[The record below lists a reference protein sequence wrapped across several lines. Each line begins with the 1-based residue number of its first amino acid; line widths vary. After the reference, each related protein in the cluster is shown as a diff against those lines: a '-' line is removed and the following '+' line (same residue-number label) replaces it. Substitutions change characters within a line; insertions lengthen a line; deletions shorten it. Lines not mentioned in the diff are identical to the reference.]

1 MQVSVEV
8 TEGLGRKMTVSFPE
22 ERVTGEVQKRL
33 QQMSRSASIKGFRP
47 GKVPQK
53 VLAKRYG
60 KELRQEVIGEL
71 LQSTFYEAVTQES
84 VQPAGAPTI
93 ESLTSEE
100 GKDIEY
106 TASFEVM
113 PEVELADLSAITLEK
128 PVGAVED
135 ADLDKMMDKLRGQRT
150 AWNSVDRAS
159 ADGDRVTIDFKGS
172 IDGEA
177 FAGGSGED
185 MPVIL
190 GSNSM
195 IEGFEAGLTG
205 AKTGDELTLD
215 LSFPEEYG
223 NKDLAGK
230 PVQFAITIKS
240 VEAPELPE
248 LNDEFAADFGLE
260 EGGIEA
266 LRAEVRANM
275 ERELDS
281 RLRNEVKSAVMDK
294 LLEANPVEVPQAM
307 IDHEAETM
315 AQQMRSQMHIPAGK
329 SGVDINASM
338 FSDQAKRRVSLGLV
352 IGELIKANELKV
364 DADRLRAE
372 VERLAAGY
380 EQPQQVIDWYY
391 GDASRLQ
398 EVESLALE
406 ELAVEFV
413 LSKANV
419 TEKKVGFEEA
429 TNG

>member
-8 TEGLGRKMTVSFPE
+8 TEGLGRKMTISFPE

-33 QQMSRSASIKGFRP
+33 QQMGRTASIKGFRP
-47 GKVPQK
+47 GKVPAK
-53 VLAKRYG
+53 VLAQRYG
-60 KELRQEVIGEL
+60 KDLRQEVIGEL
-71 LQSTFYEAVTQES
+71 LQSTFFEAVTQEN

-93 ESLTSEE
+93 ESLTNEE

-113 PEVELADLSAITLEK
+113 PEVELNDISAIALEK

-135 ADLDKMMDKLRGQRT
+135 ADLEKMMDKLRSQKSN
-150 AWNSVDRAS
+150 WNAVKRAA

-172 IDGEA
+172 IDGEE
-177 FAGGSGED
+177 FPGGAGED
-185 MPVIL
+185 MPVVL
-190 GSNSM
+190 GSSSM
-195 IEGFEAGLTG
+195 IEGFEAGLVG
-205 AKTGDELTLD
+205 AKSGDELTLD

-223 NKDLAGK
+223 NKELAGK

-240 VEAPELPE
+240 VEEPELPE
-248 LNDEFAADFGLE
+248 LNDEFAADFGIE

-281 RLRNEVKSAVMDK
+281 RLRNDVKTVVMDK

-329 SGVDINASM
+329 SGVDINADM
-338 FSDQAKRRVSLGLV
+338 FSEQAKRRVSLGLV

-391 GDASRLQ
+391 GDKSRLQ

-419 TEKKVGFEEA
+419 TEKKVGFEET